1 MQVYDKL
8 RVFMRARIWT
18 ILTIL
23 LLVGACSNGARIG
36 NYTLWGGYSNYTS
49 GASKVAVRKGD
60 TLYSIANRNNVPLRS
75 LIETNNLYPPYTL
88 KVGQTLRLPAAKYHI
103 VAKGDTLYNISKR
116 YNVDMP
122 KLSAENNLSAPFTLK
137 LGQKLTIPDSLYTK
151 SSKKSIAAASAKK
164 TTKSSTAPKSVT
176 KYSYV
181 QPSTNRKQKFDWPVK
196 GQVVSGYGPIA
207 KGRNNDGINIKAPAG
222 TAVKAADSGT
232 VAYAGNEL
240 KGFGNLVLIKHDDG
254 WVTAYAHNQ
263 TLKVKKGQKVKRGE
277 QIATVGS
284 TGGVGTPQLHFET
297 RAGKKAL
304 NPQNYLR

>member
-1 MQVYDKL
+1 MSNKIVMT
-8 RVFMRARIWT
+8 FMAVM
-18 ILTIL
+18 
-23 LLVGACSNGARIG
+23 LVTACAGNARIG
-36 NYTLWGGYSNYTS
+36 SYTLWGGYGGYQS
-49 GASKVAVRKGD
+49 GGNVTVQRGD
-60 TLYSIANRNNVPLRS
+60 TLYSIANRHDVALRS
-75 LIETNNLYPPYTL
+75 LIETNNLKPPYSL
-88 KVGQTLRLPAAKYHI
+88 KVGQRLKLPAAKYHV

-122 KLSAENNLSAPFTLK
+122 KLSAENNLTAPFTLK
-137 LGQKLTIPDSLYTK
+137 LGQKLTIPDSIYTK
-151 SSKKSIAAASAKK
+151 NNQVSTVASTSPTKKVSSDNTAKN
-164 TTKSSTAPKSVT
+164 SRSVA
-176 KYSYV
+176 KYSYA
-181 QPSTNRKQKFDWPVK
+181 QPSTKRKQKFDWPVK

-207 KGRNNDGINIKAPAG
+207 KGRNNDGINIKAPLG
-222 TAVKAADSGT
+222 TPVKAADSGT

-263 TLKVKKGQKVKRGE
+263 ALKVKKGQKVKRGE
-277 QIATVGS
+277 QIASVGS

>member
-1 MQVYDKL
+1 
-8 RVFMRARIWT
+8 MRTRIWI
-18 ILTIL
+18 ILAITFIL
-23 LLVGACSNGARIG
+23 AACSGNARIG
-36 NYTLWGGYSNYTS
+36 SYTLWGGYGGYNGNST
-49 GASKVAVRKGD
+49 VIVRKGD
-60 TLYSIANRNNVPLRS
+60 TLYSIANSHNVALRS
-75 LIETNNLYPPYTL
+75 LIETNNLRPPYTL
-88 KVGQTLRLPAAKYHI
+88 KVGQALKLPAAKYHI

-122 KLSAENNLSAPFTLK
+122 KLSAENNLTAPFTLK
-137 LGQKLTIPDSLYTK
+137 LGQRLTIPDSLYVKNNQGTK
-151 SSKKSIAAASAKK
+151 TSNQKNSTS
-164 TTKSSTAPKSVT
+164 SSTQAKNVT

-181 QPSTNRKQKFDWPVK
+181 QPSTNRKQKFEWPVK
-196 GQVVSGYGPIA
+196 GQVVSGFGPIA

-222 TAVKAADSGT
+222 TPVKAADSGT

-263 TLKVKKGQKVKRGE
+263 SLKVKKGQKVKKGE
-277 QIATVGS
+277 QIASVGN